1 MITHVVCFPKPIG
14 LTPELAVKT
23 WNLRFF
29 SQEEH
34 GFRFPRRLTRG
45 GRIFMCSDSSSHSS
59 NVPVLSSYEVVGRL
73 RLAREGKAFL
83 AMYSSVVG
91 GITTDPA
98 AMVLPLDDHMVHR
111 GHGVFDTAMIVNG
124 YLYELDQHLDRILR
138 SASMAKIPL
147 PFDREKIRR
156 ILIQTVSVS
165 GCRNGSL
172 RYWLS
177 AGPGDF
183 LLSPSQCLGPAL
195 YAIVFKKIPTIESTG
210 VKVVTSSI
218 PIKPPEFATV
228 KSVNYLPNALSQ
240 LEAEAKGAFAGI
252 WVDDNGFI
260 AEGPN
265 MNVAFVVNGGKELV
279 MPRFD
284 NILSGCTAKRTI
296 TLAEKLVSKGMLKSV
311 KVMDVTVEDGK
322 KADEMM
328 LLGSGVLIQ
337 PVIQWDEELIGDG
350 KEAPIAKALLELLL
364 EDMSSGPPSVRVL
377 EPLGLLGL
385 MKIRVKQATIVKPA
399 EETPNHSLW
408 LSNLDLIQ
416 VRFHMG
422 ILYFYNPCSS
432 SNLPNIQ
439 SLIEALSKVLV
450 LFYPAAGRLQ
460 KDKNGRLEVRCNGEG
475 VLLVEAETD
484 STIQDIGLLAQ
495 RLDLSQLVPTLDYS
509 QDISTI
515 PLLLFQVTYFKCG
528 TICIGNTIHHT
539 FGAAASLVY
548 FMEAWSRTARGLPVK
563 LEPFFDRTI
572 LRARDPPSPVFPHTE
587 YQPPPFHNPPVESLV
602 YRSNPESDSA
612 VASLKL
618 TRLQL
623 KALRAKAKIADS
635 SKFSTY
641 EVLVAHIWR
650 CACFAN
656 EDLTEEHSTRLH
668 IIVDGRSRLRPTLPQ
683 GYIGN
688 TLFHARPISLLGD
701 FRRER
706 FSTTVKR
713 VHREIRKMD
722 NEYLRSAIDYLEK
735 HPDLD
740 QLVPGEGNPIFSCA
754 ANMCIVSIPRKNA
767 FELDFG
773 WGSPFYKRASHLNE
787 GKGFVDTSLD
797 EEGSFLVFMCLK
809 KRQLG
814 KFQKLF
820 YEFLNVSAL

>member
-1 MITHVVCFPKPIG
+1 MTSRFVSFPEPIVG
-14 LTPELAVKT
+14 FLPELSSFNT
-23 WNLRFF
+23 WNLHFVSRAPC
-29 SQEEH
+29 SSGRH
-34 GFRFPRRLTRG
+34 GFRLPRTRG
-45 GRIFMCSDSSSHSS
+45 RTLMCSGSSSHSW
-59 NVPVLSSYEVVGRL
+59 NVPVLSSNEVVVERL
-73 RLAREGKAFL
+73 KLVGEGKQFL

-124 YLYELDQHLDRILR
+124 HLYELDQHLDRIIR

-147 PFDREKIRR
+147 PFDRETIRR

-165 GCRNGSL
+165 GCRYGSL

-183 LLSPSQCLGPAL
+183 SLSPSQCPKPSL
-195 YAIVFKKIPTIESTG
+195 YATVYQKDFTVDRRG
-210 VKVVTSSI
+210 VRVVTSSI

-240 LEAEAKGAFAGI
+240 MEAEAKGAYAGI
-252 WVDDNGFI
+252 WVDNDGFI

-284 NILSGCTAKRTI
+284 NVLSGCTAKRTI
-296 TLAEKLVSKGMLKSV
+296 TLAEQLVSKGMLTSV
-311 KVMDVTVEDGK
+311 RVVDITVEDGK
-322 KADEMM
+322 KSDEMM
-328 LLGSGVLIQ
+328 LLGSGVLVK
-337 PVIQWDEELIGDG
+337 PVIQWDDEV
-350 KEAPIAKALLELLL
+350 IADASTPQTSFLFFCLSKTQAIV
-364 EDMSSGPPSVRVL
+364 DQ
-377 EPLGLLGL
+377 
-385 MKIRVKQATIVKPA
+385 MKIHVKQATIVKPA
-399 EETPNHSLW
+399 EETPRHSLW

-422 ILYFYNPCSS
+422 ILYFYNPSS
-432 SNLPNIQ
+432 SSSSLPNTQ
-439 SLIEALSKVLV
+439 SLIDALRKVLV

-460 KDKNGRLEVRCNGEG
+460 KNKNGRLEVLCNGEG

-484 STIQDIGLLAQ
+484 STLQDIGLFNQ
-495 RLDLSQLVPTLDYS
+495 SLDLSQLMPTLDYS
-509 QDISTI
+509 GDISSV
-515 PLLLFQVTYFKCG
+515 PLILVQVTYFKCG
-528 TICIGNTIHHT
+528 AICIGNSIHHT
-539 FGAAASLVY
+539 FGDAGSLVC

-563 LEPFFDRTI
+563 VSPFFDRTI

-587 YQPPPFHNPPVESLV
+587 YKPPPFHNPPVESLA
-602 YRSNPESDSA
+602 YRSNPDSDSG
-612 VASLKL
+612 VVSLKL
-618 TRLQL
+618 TRLQV
-623 KALRAKAKIADS
+623 KALRAKAEVADS
-635 SKFSTY
+635 MFSTY
-641 EVLVAHIWR
+641 ELLVAHIWR

-656 EDLTEEHSTRLH
+656 EDLGEEHLTRLH
-668 IIVDGRSRLRPTLPQ
+668 IIIDGRSRLQPKLPQ

-688 TLFHARPISLLGD
+688 TLFHARPISLLGE
-701 FRRER
+701 FRREP

-713 VHREIRKMD
+713 VHEEIKKMD
-722 NEYLRSAIDYLEK
+722 NEYLRSAIDSLET

-754 ANMCIVSIPRKNA
+754 ANFCIVGLPKQTVY
-767 FELDFG
+767 ELDFG
-773 WGSPFYKRASHLNE
+773 WGRPFFKRTSHMNE
-787 GKGFVDTSLD
+787 GKGFVSMSLD
-797 EEGSFLVFMCLK
+797 EEGSFVVFMCLK
-809 KRQLG
+809 KTQLG
-814 KFQKLF
+814 KFQHLF